1 MRKSSQTFACTK
13 EKTMNKIKKYFSAF
27 VIFWGAANLSQIAL
41 AQYWVPIQP
50 PVPRHDTMFPRRNRS
65 NNNIPSSSSTSKF
78 TSEQVREFANR
89 FNSQLSASPRKQE
102 MLNNIC
108 SGNGDSVF
116 QSRGFSP
123 SDIVIFKNQL
133 GC

>member
-1 MRKSSQTFACTK
+1 
-13 EKTMNKIKKYFSAF
+13 MNKLKQSFSLA
-27 VIFWGAANLSQIAL
+27 VLFWGATNLSQVSL

-50 PVPRHDTMFPRRNRS
+50 PVPSHDIMFPRRNRS
-65 NNNIPSSSSTSKF
+65 NNNIPSSSPTSQF
-78 TSEQVREFANR
+78 TPEQVREFANR
-89 FNSQLSASPRKQE
+89 LNQQLSTSPRRQE
-102 MLNNIC
+102 MLENIC

-123 SDIVIFKNQL
+123 SDIAIFKSEL